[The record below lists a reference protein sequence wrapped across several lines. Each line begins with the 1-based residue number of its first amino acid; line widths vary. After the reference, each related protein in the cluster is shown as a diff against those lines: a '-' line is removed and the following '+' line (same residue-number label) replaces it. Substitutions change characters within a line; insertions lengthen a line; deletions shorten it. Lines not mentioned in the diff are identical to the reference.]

1 MNFQQPVFF
10 LFFLIILVCY
20 FSIHPSKRWVVLL
33 VGSLIF
39 YASLGIY
46 SLFIPLFLVILTGYF
61 FGGRIGQAPEAKKR
75 ELFLIGV
82 SIQILMLAFYRLYP
96 VVVGQLIQTGSLPP
110 GKIPETLAA
119 IGVSFYVFQAIAYL
133 ADIYL
138 DRIKPETHF
147 GRFALFICFFP
158 RLIQGPIERGKD
170 LLPQLLITSG
180 FDLHMARQGALR
192 FMMGLFKKVV
202 IADRLA
208 LIVDPIY
215 GDVHAYYGVFLWGAT
230 VAYAFQLYF
239 DFSGYTDMALGMA
252 QIFNIRL
259 SENFKSPYLADSIT
273 EFWRRWHI
281 TFSRWIMDYLFQ
293 PLQLAFRKIG
303 KIGVVSA
310 LILTFLLSGLWH
322 GISGG
327 YVIWGLL
334 HGTFLSIALLTA
346 PYQRKFEKK
355 YKIERYAWIKG
366 IKIVFTFG
374 LVCLAWIFFRAASL
388 QDAFAVLV
396 RGLPWNWLSPGEML
410 NFKIGVKA
418 LLAGNK
424 MPVQAVDFWNSLFQQ
439 WTSISAGLVGINGGI
454 FLLSL
459 VLMGIFCFKWNPQ
472 EILANAWYWRW
483 GFYFGFVCLVLFSV
497 IIKPVPVQDTIPYL
511 YLNY

>member
-1 MNFQQPVFF
+1 M
-10 LFFLIILVCY
+10 
-20 FSIHPSKRWVVLL
+20 VLL

-46 SLFIPLFLVILTGYF
+46 SLFIPLALVTITSFF
-61 FGGRIGQAPEAKKR
+61 FGLWIEKAPEAKKR
-75 ELFLIGV
+75 VFFSIGV
-82 SIQILMLAFYRLYP
+82 GIQILVLAFYRLYP
-96 VVVGQLIQTGSLPP
+96 VVAGQLIQTGSILP
-110 GKIPETLAA
+110 GKVPETLSA

-138 DRIKPETHF
+138 ERIKPETHF
-147 GRFALFICFFP
+147 GKFALYICFFP

-170 LLPQLLITSG
+170 LLPQLQIASG
-180 FDLHMARQGALR
+180 FDLNLARQGALR
-192 FMMGLFKKVV
+192 FMLGLFKKVV

-215 GDVHAYYGVFLWGAT
+215 GDVHAFSGFFLWCAT
-230 VAYAFQLYF
+230 ITYAFQLYF
-239 DFSGYTDMALGMA
+239 DFSGYTDMALGIA

-259 SENFKSPYLADSIT
+259 SENFKSPYLAGSIT

-293 PLQLAFRKIG
+293 PFQLAFRKLG
-303 KIGVVSA
+303 KIGVVVA
-310 LILTFLLSGLWH
+310 LLLTFFLSGLWH
-322 GISGG
+322 GINGG

-355 YKIERYAWIKG
+355 YHIEKHTWVRYLKIL
-366 IKIVFTFG
+366 FTFG
-374 LVCLAWIFFRAASL
+374 LVCMAWIFFRAGSL
-388 QDAFAVLV
+388 HDAFEVLV
-396 RGLPWNWLSPGEML
+396 RGLPWNWLTAEEML
-410 NFKIGVKA
+410 NLKIGVKA
-418 LLAGNK
+418 SFAGNEL
-424 MPVQAVDFWNSLFQQ
+424 PEQAVGFWNSLVQQ
-439 WTSISAGLVGINGGI
+439 WTSISAGLVGSNGWV

-459 VLMGIFCFKWNPQ
+459 VFMGLFSFKWNPQ
-472 EILANAWYWRW
+472 QILIKAWYWRW
-483 GFYFGFVCLVLFSV
+483 GFYFGFACLVLFSV
-497 IIKPVPVQDTIPYL
+497 IIKPVPVQDAIPYL